1 MRRATIISLLPALLA
16 SPALADGIYKDRE
29 ILIERTI
36 TESGAIASCGGG
48 RLFRGTNCSPDY
60 VGSEAGLSKP
70 SYYGTRVPDKAC
82 RHGAGSS
89 GERGIAPIRSTFL

>member
-1 MRRATIISLLPALLA
+1 MRQATIISLLPALLA

-48 RLFRGTNCSPDY
+48 RLFRRTNCSPDY

-70 SYYGTRVPDKAC
+70 SYYGTRVPDDGLPT
-82 RHGAGSS
+82 R
-89 GERGIAPIRSTFL
+89 RW